1 MDKKTIGYWA
11 ATGLF
16 CLALAGSGFG
26 SVAGQMTEPMA
37 HLGLA
42 AWFPR
47 LLGAWKLAGV
57 VALLAPG
64 FPRLKEWAYAGFTF
78 TLTGAAIA
86 HVVAGDGFG
95 QVAAPLVFL
104 GLLAASW
111 ALRPASRVL
120 GAPGGV

>member
-1 MDKKTIGYWA
+1 M
-11 ATGLF
+11 LF
-16 CLALAGSGFG
+16 CLALTGSGVA
-26 SVAGQMTEPMA
+26 SVSGQMTEGMA

-47 LLGAWKLAGV
+47 VLGAWKLLGV

-78 TLTGAAIA
+78 TITGASIAHLASGDAVSEAIA
-86 HVVAGDGFG
+86 PV
-95 QVAAPLVFL
+95 VFL

-111 ALRPASRVL
+111 ALRPASL
-120 GAPGGV
+120 KLTS